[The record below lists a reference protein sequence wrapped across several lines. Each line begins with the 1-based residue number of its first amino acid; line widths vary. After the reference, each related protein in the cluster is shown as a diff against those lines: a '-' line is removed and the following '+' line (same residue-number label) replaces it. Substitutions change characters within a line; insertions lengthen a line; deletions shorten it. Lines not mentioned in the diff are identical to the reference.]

1 MMFKLGNCF
10 VTRLNDNAVYEIVES
25 KTSDIEEF
33 AGGGVVRDEKVLFK
47 RLKQN
52 FELSYF
58 YSDSPEG
65 IKTQLWIAL
74 IAHLLFT
81 VIHKQVKEC
90 EQFVTMVSMASNN
103 LGSYIC
109 FITMLSMRNKL
120 SATQRDIHKIQ
131 MNMFAV
137 EKGGAFKARKNPLN
151 FRALPL

>member
-1 MMFKLGNCF
+1 M
-10 VTRLNDNAVYEIVES
+10 E
-25 KTSDIEEF
+25 
-33 AGGGVVRDEKVLFK
+33 VLFK

-120 SATQRDIHKIQ
+120 SASQRDINKIQ
-131 MNMFAV
+131 LDLFGMI
-137 EKGGAFKARKNPLN
+137 KGGSFQSPVKSP
-151 FRALPL
+151 